1 MLSVFMTTRIAWRFV
16 LSLCL
21 LAGVHAATIDEKTAG
36 MRKMAGY
43 FPLYW
48 DEKKGSLYIGVDK
61 LGTEILYVNS
71 LPAGLGSNDIG
82 LDRGQLGDGRIV
94 RFERSGPKVL
104 LIEPNYRYRAITPE
118 PAERRA
124 VEQSFAQSVLWGFEV
139 QAEDTGRV
147 LLDATAFF
155 LRDAHGVGA
164 TLQRAKQGTY
174 HVDASRCAIY
184 LPATK
189 NFPNNTEVEAT
200 ITLTGE
206 PQGRFIAEV
215 TPSPDAVTVR
225 QHHSFVALPGP
236 GYEPRTFDP
245 RAGFFGIEFA
255 DYAAPLGEPI
265 QKRFINRHRLPKNG
279 TLTYYLDRGAPE
291 PIRSALLEG
300 ARWWSQAFAA
310 AGFPNAWRVELMPED
325 ADPMDTRYNVIQWVH
340 RATRGWSY
348 GAAIS
353 DPRTGEIIKG
363 QVTLG
368 SLRVRQDW
376 LIAEGLLAPY
386 EEGKP
391 RNPQLEAMALARLR
405 QLAAH
410 EVGHT
415 LGLAHNFAASVK
427 ARASVMDYPHPL
439 IGLSPSGAPDLSNAY
454 ATGIGEWDKIAIRWG
469 YGNDDTVLRD
479 SIRQGYT
486 FISDQDARPE
496 GGAHPAAHL
505 WDNGTDAVAE
515 LLRILDVRRAAL
527 ARFGA
532 DNIPMGRSWNTLE
545 DALVPVYLLHR
556 YQIEAAAKVLGG
568 LNYTY
573 ALRGDGETVVAPV
586 PEDWQERA
594 LDALLAT
601 ISSSTLTLPPR
612 ILSLLPPPAFG
623 FDRTRED
630 FEGHTGLTFDP
641 MGPVEAAAN
650 LTVGLILNPERAA
663 RLAEKPAGTLNLAAV
678 IRRLVRAT
686 WEKGAAS
693 DLTERTV
700 DSVVVYHLVALA
712 SNAGAPDQVRA
723 IALQELG
730 VLRSMLEASPGRTTD
745 WDALASYTAAR
756 IKAFENNP
764 KEVDLPK
771 PVEPP
776 PGQPIGC
783 DWN

>member
-1 MLSVFMTTRIAWRFV
+1 MTTGSWKF
-16 LSLCL
+16 SLGIVF
-21 LAGVHAATIDEKTAG
+21 LAGLHAATIGEKTAG
-36 MRKMAGY
+36 MRKMDGY

-48 DEKKGSLYIGVDK
+48 DEKKGSLYIEVDK
-61 LGTEILYVNS
+61 LDTEFLYVGS
-71 LPAGLGSNDIG
+71 LPAGVGSNDIG
-82 LDRGQLGDGRIV
+82 LDRGQLGGGRIV
-94 RFERSGPKVL
+94 KFERSGPKVL
-104 LIEPNYRYRAITPE
+104 LVEPNYRYRAISPD

-124 VEQSFAQSVLWGFEV
+124 VEQSFAQSVLWGFEI
-139 QAEDTGRV
+139 QAEDPGRV

-155 LRDAHGVGA
+155 LRDAHGVGTA
-164 TLQRAKQGTY
+164 LQRAKQGTY
-174 HVDASRCAIY
+174 HIDASRCAFY
-184 LPATK
+184 LPRTK
-189 NFPNNTEVEAT
+189 NFPNNTEVEST

-206 PQGRFIAEV
+206 PQGRFVAEV

-236 GYEPRTFDP
+236 GYEPRAFDP
-245 RAGFFGIEFA
+245 RGGFFGIEFA
-255 DYAAPLGEPI
+255 DYASPLGEPI
-265 QKRFINRHRLPKNG
+265 TKRYINRHRLQKGG
-279 TLTYYLDRGAPE
+279 TITYYLDRGAPE

-310 AGFPNAWRVELMPED
+310 AGFPNAWHVELLPED
-325 ADPMDTRYNVIQWVH
+325 ADPMDTRYNLILWVH

-391 RNPQLEAMALARLR
+391 RNPQLEGMALARLR

-427 ARASVMDYPHPL
+427 GRASVMDYPHPL
-439 IGLSPSGAPDLSNAY
+439 IGLSASGMPDLSDAY

-469 YGNDDTVLRD
+469 YGGDNAALRD

-486 FISDQDARPE
+486 FITDADARPP
-496 GGAHPAAHL
+496 GGAHPSAHL
-505 WDNGTDAVAE
+505 WDNDTDAVAE
-515 LLRILDVRRAAL
+515 LVRVLDIRRAAL

-532 DNIPMGRSWNTLE
+532 DNIPAGRPWSTLE
-545 DALVPVYLLHR
+545 DTLVPVYLLHR
-556 YQIEAAAKVLGG
+556 YQTEAAAKVLGG
-568 LNYTY
+568 SDYTY
-573 ALRGDGETVVAPV
+573 ALRGDGQTVVAPV
-586 PEDWQERA
+586 PEDRQARA

-601 ISSSTLTLPPR
+601 IASSRLTLPPR
-612 ILSLLPPPAFG
+612 ILSLLPPPAFEYP
-623 FDRTRED
+623 RTRED
-630 FEGHTGLTFDP
+630 FKGRTGLTFDP
-641 MGPVEAAAN
+641 MAPVEAATN

-663 RLAEKPAGTLNLAAV
+663 RLAQKPAGTLDLAKV
-678 IRRLVRAT
+678 ISRLLQAT
-686 WEKGAAS
+686 WDQGASS

-700 DSVVVYHLVALA
+700 DSVVVYQLMALA
-712 SNAGAPDQVRA
+712 SNADAPDEVRA
-723 IALQELG
+723 TALSQLRRLRIALESTQG
-730 VLRSMLEASPGRTTD
+730 DTA

-764 KEVDLPK
+764 KEIDVPK
-771 PVEPP
+771 PADPP

>member
-1 MLSVFMTTRIAWRFV
+1 MTTRIARGFTLGV
-16 LSLCL
+16 LLV
-21 LAGVHAATIDEKTAG
+21 AGLHAATIEEKTAG

-48 DEKKGSLYIGVDK
+48 DEKKGSLYVEIDK
-61 LGTEILYVNS
+61 LDTEFLYVNS
-71 LPAGLGSNDIG
+71 LPAGMGSNDIG
-82 LDRGQLGDGRIV
+82 LDRGQLGGTRIV

-104 LIEPNYRYRAITPE
+104 LIEPNYRYRAITPD
-118 PAERRA
+118 PAGRRA

-139 QAEDTGRV
+139 QAEDAGRV
-147 LLDATAFF
+147 LLDATGFF
-155 LRDAHGVGA
+155 LRDAHGVA
-164 TLQRAKQGTY
+164 TALQRAKQGTY
-174 HVDASRCAIY
+174 HVDPSRCAIY

-189 NFPNNTEVEAT
+189 SFPNNTEVEAT

-225 QHHSFVALPGP
+225 QHHSFVALHGP
-236 GYEPRTFDP
+236 GYEPRAFDP

-255 DYAAPLGEPI
+255 DYSAPLGEPMH
-265 QKRFINRHRLPKNG
+265 KRFISRHRLQKGG

-310 AGFPNAWRVELMPED
+310 AGFQNAWRVELMPED

-391 RNPQLEAMALARLR
+391 RNPQLEGMALARLR

-415 LGLAHNFAASVK
+415 LGLAHNFSASVK
-427 ARASVMDYPHPL
+427 GRASVMDYPHPL
-439 IGLSPSGAPDLSNAY
+439 ITLSSSSLPDLSDAY

-469 YGNDDTVLRD
+469 YGNDDAALRD

-486 FISDQDARPE
+486 FISDSDARPE
-496 GGAHPAAHL
+496 GGAHPTAHL

-532 DNIPMGRSWNTLE
+532 DNIPAGRPWSTLE
-545 DALVPVYLLHR
+545 DTLVPVYLLHR
-556 YQIEAAAKVLGG
+556 YQTEAAAKVLGG
-568 LNYTY
+568 FTYTY
-573 ALRGDGETVVAPV
+573 APRGDGETIVAPV
-586 PEDWQERA
+586 PEELQARA

-623 FDRTRED
+623 FHRTRED
-630 FEGHTGLTFDP
+630 FKGHTGLTFDP

-663 RLAEKPAGTLNLAAV
+663 RLAEKPSGTLDLAAV
-678 IRRLVRAT
+678 IRRLLKAT
-686 WEKGAAS
+686 WENGPGN

-700 DSVVVYHLVALA
+700 DSVVVYHLMALA
-712 SNAGAPDQVRA
+712 SNAAAPDEVRA
-723 IALQELG
+723 IAFQELRG
-730 VLRSMLEASPGRTTD
+730 LRMTLESLNDP
-745 WDALASYTAAR
+745 LASYTAAR

-764 KEVDLPK
+764 KEVDVPK

>member
-1 MLSVFMTTRIAWRFV
+1 MTTPRTWIFALAV
-16 LSLCL
+16 LL
-21 LAGVHAATIDEKTAG
+21 LASLHAATIEEKTAG

-48 DEKKGSLYIGVDK
+48 DEKKGNLYIEVDK
-61 LGTEILYVNS
+61 LDTEFLYVNS
-71 LPAGLGSNDIG
+71 LPAGIGSNDIG
-82 LDRGQLGDGRIV
+82 LDRGQLGGARIV

-118 PAERRA
+118 SAERRA

-139 QAEDTGRV
+139 QAEDAGRV
-147 LLDATAFF
+147 LLDATGFF
-155 LRDAHGVGA
+155 LRDAHGVA
-164 TLQRAKQGTY
+164 AAFQRAKQGTY
-174 HVDASRCAIY
+174 HVDPSRCALY
-184 LPATK
+184 LPGTK

-206 PQGRFIAEV
+206 PQGGFIAQV

-236 GYEPRTFDP
+236 GYEPRAFDP
-245 RAGFFGIEFA
+245 RAGYSGIEFA
-255 DYAAPLGEPI
+255 DYSAPLGEPMN
-265 QKRFINRHRLPKNG
+265 KRFISRHRLQKG
-279 TLTYYLDRGAPE
+279 RTLSYYLDRGAPE

-310 AGFPNAWRVELMPED
+310 AGFRDAWRVELLPED

-391 RNPQLEAMALARLR
+391 RNPQLERMALARLR

-415 LGLAHNFAASVK
+415 LGLAHNFSASVK
-427 ARASVMDYPHPL
+427 DRASVMDYPHPL
-439 IGLSPSGAPDLSNAY
+439 INLTSSGLPDLSDAY
-454 ATGIGEWDKIAIRWG
+454 ATGIGEWDKVAIRWG
-469 YGNDDTVLRD
+469 YGNDDTALRE

-486 FISDQDARPE
+486 FISDSDARPE
-496 GGAHPAAHL
+496 GGAHPTAHL
-505 WDNGTDAVAE
+505 WDNGTDPVAE
-515 LLRILDVRRAAL
+515 LLRILDVRRSAL

-532 DNIPMGRSWNTLE
+532 DNIPTGRPWSTLE
-545 DALVPVYLLHR
+545 DTLVPVYLLHR
-556 YQIEAAAKVLGG
+556 YQTEAAAKVLGG
-568 LNYTY
+568 FNYTY
-573 ALRGDGETVVAPV
+573 ALRGDGQTIVAPV
-586 PEDWQERA
+586 PEESQARA

-601 ISSSTLTLPPR
+601 ISSSMLTLPPR

-623 FDRTRED
+623 FRRTRED
-630 FEGHTGLTFDP
+630 FKGHTGLTFDP
-641 MGPVEAAAN
+641 MAPVEAAAN
-650 LTVGLILNPERAA
+650 LTVSLILNPERAA
-663 RLAEKPAGTLNLAAV
+663 RLAEKPAGTLDLAAV
-678 IRRLVRAT
+678 IRRLLKAT
-686 WEKGAAS
+686 WEKGLGS

-700 DSVVVYHLVALA
+700 DSVVVYHLMALA
-712 SNAGAPDQVRA
+712 SNAAAPDQVRA
-723 IALQELG
+723 IAFQELG
-730 VLRSMLEASPGRTTD
+730 RLRSTLESSNE
-745 WDALASYTAAR
+745 ALASYTVAR

-764 KEVDLPK
+764 REVDVPK

>member
-1 MLSVFMTTRIAWRFV
+1 MCSDKGFV
-16 LSLCL
+16 LGVL
-21 LAGVHAATIDEKTAG
+21 LVAGLYGATIEEKTAG

-48 DEKKGSLYIGVDK
+48 DEKKGSLYLEVGK
-61 LGTEILYVNS
+61 LDTEFLYVNS
-71 LPAGLGSNDIG
+71 LPAGMGSNDIG
-82 LDRGQLGDGRIV
+82 LDRGQLGGSRIV

-104 LIEPNYRYRAITPE
+104 LIEPNYRYRAMTPD
-118 PAERRA
+118 PAGRRA

-139 QAEDTGRV
+139 QAEDAGRV

-155 LRDAHGVGA
+155 LRDAHGVAGA
-164 TLQRAKQGTY
+164 LQRAKQGTY
-174 HVDASRCAIY
+174 HVDPLRCAIY

-189 NFPNNTEVEAT
+189 SFPNNTEVEAT

-236 GYEPRTFDP
+236 GYEPRAFDP

-255 DYAAPLGEPI
+255 DYSAPLGEPMH
-265 QKRFINRHRLPKNG
+265 KRFISRHRVQKGG

-376 LIAEGLLAPY
+376 LIAEGLLSPY

-391 RNPQLEAMALARLR
+391 RNPQLEGMALARLR

-415 LGLAHNFAASVK
+415 LGLAHNFSASVK
-427 ARASVMDYPHPL
+427 ERASVMDYPHPL
-439 IGLSPSGAPDLSNAY
+439 IDLSSSGLPDLSDAY

-469 YGNDDTVLRD
+469 YGNDDAALRD

-486 FISDQDARPE
+486 FISDSDARPE
-496 GGAHPAAHL
+496 GGAHPTAHL

-515 LLRILDVRRAAL
+515 LVRILDVRRAAL

-532 DNIPMGRSWNTLE
+532 ANIPAGRPWSTLE
-545 DALVPVYLLHR
+545 DTLVPVYLLHR
-556 YQIEAAAKVLGG
+556 YQTEAAAKVLGG
-568 LNYTY
+568 FNYTY
-573 ALRGDGETVVAPV
+573 ALRGDGETIVTPV
-586 PEDWQERA
+586 PEEAQARA

-623 FDRTRED
+623 FQRTRED
-630 FEGHTGLTFDP
+630 FKGHTGLTFDP

-663 RLAEKPAGTLNLAAV
+663 RLAEKPAGTLDLGDV
-678 IRRLVRAT
+678 ILRLLKAT
-686 WEKGAAS
+686 WYKGPES
-693 DLTERTV
+693 DLTEQTV
-700 DSVVVYHLVALA
+700 DSVVVYHLMALA
-712 SNAGAPDQVRA
+712 SNAAAPERVRA
-723 IALQELG
+723 IVFQALGQ
-730 VLRSMLEASPGRTTD
+730 LRGALESSNE
-745 WDALASYTAAR
+745 ALARYTVAR

-771 PVEPP
+771 PVEAP

>member
-1 MLSVFMTTRIAWRFV
+1 MQSVFMTNRVAWRFV
-16 LSLCL
+16 LTVSF

-48 DEKKGSLYIGVDK
+48 DEKKGSLYIEVDK

-82 LDRGQLGDGRIV
+82 LDRGQLGGGRIV

-104 LIEPNYRYRAITPE
+104 LIEPNYRYRAITPA

-124 VEQSFAQSVLWGFEV
+124 VEQSFTQSVLWGFEV
-139 QAEDTGRV
+139 QAEDAGRV

-155 LRDAHGVGA
+155 LRDAHGVA
-164 TLQRAKQGTY
+164 AALQRAKQGTY
-174 HVDASRCAIY
+174 HVDTSRCAIY

-206 PQGRFIAEV
+206 PQGRFVAEV

-236 GYEPRTFDP
+236 GYEPRAFDP
-245 RAGFFGIEFA
+245 RSGFFGIEFA

-265 QKRFINRHRLPKNG
+265 RKRFIARHRLPKNG

-310 AGFPNAWRVELMPED
+310 AGFPNAWRVELLPED

-348 GAAIS
+348 GGAIS

-386 EEGKP
+386 EDGKP

-427 ARASVMDYPHPL
+427 GRASVMDYPHPL
-439 IGLSPSGAPDLSNAY
+439 ISLSPSGVPDLSNAY

-469 YGNDDTVLRD
+469 YGDDDAALRD
-479 SIRQGYT
+479 SIRQGYM

-505 WDNGTDAVAE
+505 WDNGTDTVAE
-515 LLRILDVRRAAL
+515 LRRILDVRRAAL

-532 DNIPMGRSWNTLE
+532 DNIPTGRPWSTLE
-545 DALVPVYLLHR
+545 DTLVPVYLLHR
-556 YQIEAAAKVLGG
+556 YQTEAAAKVLGG
-568 LNYTY
+568 FNYTY
-573 ALRGDGETVVAPV
+573 AVRGDGETVVAPV

-612 ILSLLPPPAFG
+612 IVSLLPPPAFG
-623 FDRTRED
+623 FARTRED
-630 FEGHTGLTFDP
+630 FKGHTGLTFDP

-650 LTVGLILNPERAA
+650 LTVGLILNTDRAA
-663 RLAEKPAGTLNLAAV
+663 RLAEKSAGTLDLAAV
-678 IRRLVRAT
+678 IRRLLTAT

-700 DSVVVYHLVALA
+700 DSVVVYHLMALA

-723 IALQELG
+723 IALQDLG
-730 VLRSMLEASPGRTTD
+730 RLRRTLEAAHGDSD

-764 KEVDLPK
+764 KEVDVPK

>member
-1 MLSVFMTTRIAWRFV
+1 MLFMPTATTWKYLVSLFLIAG
-16 LSLCL
+16 L
-21 LAGVHAATIDEKTAG
+21 HAAAIEEKTAG

-43 FPLYW
+43 LPLYW
-48 DEKKGSLYIGVDK
+48 DEKKGNLYVEVDK
-61 LGTEILYVNS
+61 FDTEFLYVNS
-71 LPAGLGSNDIG
+71 LPAGIGSNDIG
-82 LDRGQLGDGRIV
+82 LDRGQLGGTRIV

-104 LIEPNYRYRAITPE
+104 LIEPNYRYRAITPDI
-118 PAERRA
+118 AGRRA
-124 VEQSFAQSVLWGFEV
+124 VEQSFAQSVLWGFEI
-139 QAEDTGRV
+139 QAEDAGRV

-155 LRDAHGVGA
+155 LRDAHGVA
-164 TLQRAKQGTY
+164 TALQQAKQGTY

-189 NFPNNTEVEAT
+189 GFPNNTEVEAT

-206 PQGRFIAEV
+206 PQGQFIAEV

-225 QHHSFVALPGP
+225 QHHSFIALPGP
-236 GYEPRTFDP
+236 GYETRAFDP

-255 DYAAPLGEPI
+255 DYSAPLGEPI
-265 QKRFINRHRLPKNG
+265 LKRFINRHRLQKGG

-300 ARWWSQAFAA
+300 ARWWSQAFTA
-310 AGFPNAWRVELMPED
+310 AGFPNAWHVELMPED
-325 ADPMDTRYNVIQWVH
+325 ADPMDIRYNVIQWVH

-386 EEGKP
+386 EEGRP
-391 RNPQLEAMALARLR
+391 RNPQIEGMALARLR

-415 LGLAHNFAASVK
+415 LGLAHNFSASVK
-427 ARASVMDYPHPL
+427 DRASVMDYPHPL
-439 IGLSPSGAPDLSNAY
+439 ITLASSGLPDLSNAY

-469 YGNDDTVLRD
+469 YGNDDAALRD

-486 FISDQDARPE
+486 FISDSDARPE
-496 GGAHPAAHL
+496 GGAHPTAHL
-505 WDNGTDAVAE
+505 WDNGTDPVAE

-532 DNIPMGRSWNTLE
+532 DNIPAGRPWSTLE
-545 DALVPVYLLHR
+545 DTLVPVYLLHR
-556 YQIEAAAKVLGG
+556 YQTEAAAKVLGG
-568 LNYTY
+568 FNYTY
-573 ALRGDGETVVAPV
+573 ALRGDGEIIVAPV
-586 PEDWQERA
+586 PEDWQARA
-594 LDALLAT
+594 VDALLAT
-601 ISSSTLTLPPR
+601 ISSGTLTVPPR
-612 ILSLLPPPAFG
+612 ILSVLPPPAFG
-623 FDRTRED
+623 FQRTRED
-630 FEGHTGLTFDP
+630 FKGHTGLTFDP

-663 RLAEKPAGTLNLAAV
+663 RLAEKPAGTLDFAAV
-678 IRRLVRAT
+678 IRRLLRAT
-686 WEKGAAS
+686 WEKGPAS

-700 DSVVVYHLVALA
+700 DSVVVYNLMALA
-712 SNAGAPDQVRA
+712 SNAGAPEQVRA

-730 VLRSMLEASPGRTTD
+730 HLRSTLESVHGTSD

-764 KEVDLPK
+764 KEVDVPK